1 MQRKKSELLREM
13 GVAINKKELRVV
25 KNSYSRRKYTPP

>member
-13 GVAINKKELRVV
+13 GVAINKKELREV
-25 KNSYSRRKYTPP
+25 KNSYSRKYTPP